1 MQLSKEQEAERQDVL
16 KMIDL
21 FLIISQNT
29 RELTPE
35 EYVFVEKYFER
46 HNLKYIKG

>member
-1 MQLSKEQEAERQDVL
+1 MLLTKEQKEEREDVL

-35 EYVFVEKYFER
+35 EYVFVEKYFEK
-46 HNLKYIKG
+46 HGLKYIRG